1 MEMFIEALKKKIRSN
16 EGLSPKMQDI
26 LDASVAL
33 FSTKGFSNTS
43 TKDIAQAA
51 NVAEGTIY
59 KHFGT
64 KENLLYATILPIL
77 RDIISEEALNRMR
90 MIRSSLADA
99 PFEDFVRFIVRKNVL
114 IPEEH
119 FQSGKIFFTE
129 MIYQEKRCREFIDM
143 IPAEFIAGFY
153 SIFDD
158 YKAKKEIVDWPNE
171 VIWQFIMSVLFGHH
185 LTHYV
190 LFTEKERDKEAE
202 IGYLTQQIVKG
213 LQYTEQLH

>member
-77 RDIISEEALNRMR
+77 RDAISEEAINR
-90 MIRSSLADA
+90 IRIIHKCLENT
-99 PFEDFVRFIVRKNVL
+99 PFEVFVRYIVTKNVL
-114 IPEEH
+114 MPEDH

-129 MIYQEKRCREFIDM
+129 MIYDKERCKQFVDM
-143 IPAEFIAGFY
+143 IPPEFIQEIS
-153 SIFDD
+153 SILDN
-158 YKAKKEIVDWPNE
+158 YKAKKEIVDWPNI
-171 VIWQFIMSVLFGHH
+171 VIWQFIMSILSGHH
-185 LTHYV
+185 LTHRI
-190 LFTEKERDKEAE
+190 LLPDRKWDNESD
-202 IGYLTQQIVKG
+202 IDYLTQQIVKG
-213 LQYTEQLH
+213 LQP

>member
-1 MEMFIEALKKKIRSN
+1 MDIFVEALKKKIRNS

-26 LDASVAL
+26 LDASVVL

-51 NVAEGTIY
+51 KVAEGTIY

-77 RDIISEEALNRMR
+77 RDIISEESLHRMHIVR
-90 MIRSSLADA
+90 KTLVTA
-99 PFEDFVRFIVRKNVL
+99 PFEDFVHFIVRKNVM

-119 FQSGKIFFTE
+119 FKSGKIFFTE
-129 MIYQEKRCREFIDM
+129 MIYQEKRCKEFIDM
-143 IPAEFIAGFY
+143 IPADFIQGFY
-153 SIFDD
+153 HIFDD
-158 YKAKKEIVDWPNE
+158 YKEKKEIVDWPNPT
-171 VIWQFIMSVLFGHH
+171 IWQFIMSILIGHH

-190 LFTEKERDKEAE
+190 LFTDKEYDREAE
-202 IGYLTQQIVKG
+202 IIYLTQQIVKG
-213 LQYTEQLH
+213 LHP